1 MLIEKYERL
10 IKNKKVADVFNSYF
24 QSINSDVEIFKW
36 PLGSADQI
44 YDSVDRIIGSI
55 RFHPIIKN
63 IKRNYKIAIKFS
75 FIPVSEEFVTRHCK
89 WSIFE

>member
-1 MLIEKYERL
+1 MLIEKDDRVT
-10 IKNKKVADVFNSYF
+10 KNKKVADVFSSYF
-24 QSINSDVEIFKW
+24 QSINSDVEVFKW

-75 FIPVSEEFVTRHCK
+75 FMPVSEEFVKRHCK
-89 WSIFE
+89 